1 MDFLYR
7 KHPKGSYEHAKYK
20 RTVDIII
27 TIFLFLLSLG
37 LFVIGYVATGSK
49 KNLLTIVAVLGL
61 LPACKMV
68 VDVIMC
74 FRVNPVEESVKEGID
89 ASIGK
94 LYGLYHMYFTS
105 YDKNFPIDHLV
116 ITSNSVIGLCSNP
129 KFDEKLFITH
139 LKDYMRKDGIKDIT
153 IKIFDDYNKYLNR
166 LSEINNLDDE
176 TTTVNIGVRNLI
188 LNITF

>member
-74 FRVNPVEESVKEGID
+74 FRVKPVKESVKEGID

-139 LKDYMRKDGIKDIT
+139 LRDYMRKDGIKDIT

-166 LSEINNLDDE
+166 LSELNNLDDE

>member
-74 FRVNPVEESVKEGID
+74 FRVKPVEESVREGID

-116 ITSNSVIGLCSNP
+116 ITSNSVIGLSSDP
-129 KFDEKLFITH
+129 KFDEKMFITH
-139 LKDYMRKDGIKDIT
+139 LKDHMRKDGIKDIT

-188 LNITF
+188 FNITF

>member
-74 FRVNPVEESVKEGID
+74 FRVKPVEESVREGID

-129 KFDEKLFITH
+129 KFDEKMFITH

-188 LNITF
+188 LNITI

>member
-74 FRVNPVEESVKEGID
+74 FRVKPVEESVKEGID

-129 KFDEKLFITH
+129 KFDEKMFITH

-188 LNITF
+188 LNITL

>member
-68 VDVIMC
+68 GDVIMC
-74 FRVNPVEESVKEGID
+74 FRVKPVEESVREGID

-139 LKDYMRKDGIKDIT
+139 LRDYMRKDGIKDIT

>member
-1 MDFLYR
+1 MDFLYS

-74 FRVNPVEESVKEGID
+74 FRVKPVEESVREGID

-105 YDKNFPIDHLV
+105 YDKNYPIDHLV
-116 ITSNSVIGLCSNP
+116 ITSNSVIGLCTNP
-129 KFDEKLFITH
+129 KFDEKMFIAH
-139 LKDYMRKDGIKDIT
+139 LKDHMRKDGIKDIT

-166 LSEINNLDDE
+166 LSELNNLDDE

>member
-74 FRVNPVEESVKEGID
+74 FRVKPVEESVREGID

-116 ITSNSVIGLCSNP
+116 ITSNSVIGLSSNP

>member
-74 FRVNPVEESVKEGID
+74 FRVKPVEESVREGID

-116 ITSNSVIGLCSNP
+116 ITSNSVIGLCSHP

-139 LKDYMRKDGIKDIT
+139 LKDHMRKDGIKDIT

-166 LSEINNLDDE
+166 LSELNNLDDE
-176 TTTVNIGVRNLI
+176 TTSVNIGVRNLI

>member
-37 LFVIGYVATGSK
+37 LFVIGYVTTGSK

-74 FRVNPVEESVKEGID
+74 FRVKPVEESVKEGID

-129 KFDEKLFITH
+129 KFDEKMFITH
-139 LKDYMRKDGIKDIT
+139 LKDHMRKDGIKDIT

>member
-74 FRVNPVEESVKEGID
+74 FRVKPVEESVKEGID

-116 ITSNSVIGLCSNP
+116 ITSNSVIGLSINP
-129 KFDEKLFITH
+129 KFDEKMFITH

>member
-1 MDFLYR
+1 MDFLYS

-74 FRVNPVEESVKEGID
+74 FRVKPVKESVKEGID
-89 ASIGK
+89 SSIGK

>member
-49 KNLLTIVAVLGL
+49 KNLLTIVSVLGL

-74 FRVNPVEESVKEGID
+74 FRVKPVEESVREGID